1 MAIEFD
7 CFLIDEAMVV
17 GDARFHERCHIELF
31 HKRKDR
37 AFILVTHDANVI
49 KLYCKNACVLH
60 EGHLLQFPSVDAAY
74 EFYQGTIAARPE
86 PVEL

>member
-1 MAIEFD
+1 
-7 CFLIDEAMVV
+7 
-17 GDARFHERCHIELF
+17 LF

-49 KLYCKNACVLH
+49 KLYCKNASVLH
-60 EGHLLQFPSVDAAY
+60 DGRLLQFPSVDAAY
-74 EFYQGTIAARPE
+74 EFYQSTMVERPD